1 MIEGDRKLRTF
12 FILLM
17 RNIFLASLLLVAI
30 LIDPA
35 PYYITVHM
43 LGLYLRV

>member
-1 MIEGDRKLRTF
+1 MIEGDQKLRTF

-17 RNIFLASLLLVAI
+17 RNIFLDSPLLVAI
-30 LIDPA
+30 LVDPS
-35 PYYITVHM
+35 PYNIIVHM